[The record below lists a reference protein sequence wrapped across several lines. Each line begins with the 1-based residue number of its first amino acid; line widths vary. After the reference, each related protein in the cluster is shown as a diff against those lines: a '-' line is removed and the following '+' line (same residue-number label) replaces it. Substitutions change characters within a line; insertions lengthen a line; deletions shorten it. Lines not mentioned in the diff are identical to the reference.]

1 MRGEGDRLA
10 PLQPPCTV
18 LSLIIGAT
26 DHCEANQTVKPMTQ
40 VPAFTPH
47 GRWLEEIQIRPP
59 LGVRFRCAG
68 VLTVCGR
75 IVHFFC
81 AAAAALAYGTDN
93 WGQSAAYRPELLDL
107 DGSSLNGGAQHL

>member
-1 MRGEGDRLA
+1 MRGEGDRLVCA
-10 PLQPPCTV
+10 ITNNWCNRPLRSQ
-18 LSLIIGAT
+18 SNS
-26 DHCEANQTVKPMTQ
+26 EANET